1 MLGYVPSGPAPEG
14 SSLGMKLAQMGKP
27 PAPPQPDPNYQATME
42 HRRAMS
48 AATPRYDA
56 NGNVLPQ
63 YRLGVGGRILRGVT
77 DLFTDGIPGVL
88 TGAVRPDT
96 AGSYGKG
103 AVNNRYYQDESA
115 RRQALES
122 DDAKLQT
129 YQQQYADQERNYGR
143 QREAYNDEARKAYEQ
158 DVQERQRTSD
168 EEKMRHNLETE
179 DLRQQMNDMKQQS
192 RSITYDRAS
201 GQFMRGGTVYT
212 PKNIEEGV
220 ALESQAGIRGPYT
233 QRWQQERRNQ
243 PENRQRPLSELEK
256 RKLQSYANEHN
267 LKSIDELSNDQ
278 IKDALQAKRKIRSR

>member
-1 MLGYVPSGPAPEG
+1 M
-14 SSLGMKLAQMGKP
+14 
-27 PAPPQPDPNYQATME
+27 
-42 HRRAMS
+42 
-48 AATPRYDA
+48 
-56 NGNVLPQ
+56 
-63 YRLGVGGRILRGVT
+63 
-77 DLFTDGIPGVL
+77 
-88 TGAVRPDT
+88 
-96 AGSYGKG
+96 
-103 AVNNRYYQDESA
+103 NNRYYQDESA

-158 DVQERQRTSD
+158 DLQERQRASD
-168 EEKMRHNLETE
+168 EEKMRHNVETE
-179 DLRQQMNDMKQQS
+179 DLRQQMNDLKRQT

-201 GQFMRGGTVYT
+201 GQFLRGGTVYT

-267 LKSIDELSNDQ
+267 LKSIDQLSNDQ
-278 IKDALQAKRKIRSR
+278 IKDALQAKRKIRAR